1 MSRTI
6 YSGTTENNIN
16 IDDMVDDY
24 SDFVF
29 KNDKLKNHFVRLSG
43 ARDSLE
49 EVQKPALVVFSID
62 EPFVPIY
69 AKVLNGTY
77 SDYTDF
83 FGYTEKFQ
91 KEVDLF
97 WDEYLNYLSKHLRA
111 DKRKKKERRVT
122 A

>member
-1 MSRTI
+1 MSSAI

-16 IDDMVDDY
+16 IDDMIDDY